1 MTDRSATPATLA
13 AVLPLLKPGDSLQLT
28 GVFPALRPRP
38 GVLDGVTIDARGAR
52 MAGVFYPGRCAG
64 LTVVGGSWLGMRFDG
79 ATELRVAVARFEGPD
94 APDGYGLFVNGGT
107 EIRVE
112 DCAFH
117 SYRTGLVLN
126 RVEGFSVARSGFA
139 RMRSDGITIG
149 ESRRGVVARCLF
161 HGTRIT
167 GEEHPDAVQ
176 LYSRPTSA
184 PTADIIIEGN
194 TVIGETQGFSGF
206 NHVRDGVNDG
216 GFDRIRI
223 LDNDLTVGFP
233 HAIALV
239 EARDSEVRGNR
250 VSTYPTAGWRA
261 SINLTNC
268 TRTIRAGNTVAAGAG
283 KPGVTDAA

>member
-1 MTDRSATPATLA
+1 MTERSATPDTLA
-13 AVLPLLKPGDSLQLT
+13 AVLPRLTPGDTLQLA

-52 MAGVFYPGRCAG
+52 VAGVFYPGRCAG

-94 APDGYGLFVNGGT
+94 APDGYGLFVNGGA

-126 RVEGFSVARSGFA
+126 RVEGFAVARSGFA

-149 ESRRGVVARCLF
+149 ESREGVVRRNVF

-184 PTADIIIEGN
+184 PTADITIEN
-194 TVIGETQGFSGF
+194 NVVIGETQGFCGF
-206 NHVRDGVNDG
+206 NHVRAGVNDG

-223 LDNDLTVGFP
+223 RNNKVVGGYP
-233 HAIALV
+233 HGIALV
-239 EARDSEVRGNR
+239 EARHSEVTDNH
-250 VSTYPTAGWRA
+250 VETYPTSKYRA
-261 SINLTNC
+261 SINLTAC
-268 TRTIRAGNTVAAGAG
+268 TDMIRSGNVVLAGAG
-283 KPGVTDAA
+283 KPGVTDE